1 MVSTSDALKILNKGL
16 GKKYTLQDAKMIRD
30 FLTIIARSSVENRLK
45 GRLSSILP
53 KDTNNQKDYDN
64 EED

>member
-30 FLTIIARSSVENRLK
+30 FLTIIARSSVEKRLR
-45 GRLSSILP
+45 GRLNSILP
-53 KDTNNQKDYDN
+53 EDTDNEKDYDN
-64 EED
+64 EKD